1 MLSEAELI
9 KLQSERQ
16 YFIENGAE
24 ASLFQWLRSKGTNFT
39 CYVEYLNSLN
49 REQEINNKIDIV
61 RTIIYALHK
70 PFQFTFFYWTLLIF
84 ILHKFNFK
92 KPVMKIILAHLILR
106 TIGDM
111 INKFGDLFNHYY
123 SNVPTTDEQGNVSYS
138 CRYDSPSTEMHP
150 FKWFLTRQIGCIFW
164 CLGEIVADWYPLFR
178 TRAVAKDQSS
188 IKIVYVTCGIFNF
201 SKILLILYHY
211 ALSPKELYDE
221 HGVYNKAK
229 VDIFYFTYWIIQL
242 IIIYASVIYD
252 YSVYYVIKKSFSRLS
267 LLEHGF
273 LKRFKSVSE
282 FRILISAVVCVI
294 FLPIVSVT
302 IIIKFYY
309 YYRYGYHDLE
319 FSFDEIRL
327 SINNVQY
334 FMIFIDQILLIHSS
348 SYSTT
353 TSSGPSN
360 NNSYTTINV
369 SRGISKL
376 NFSKII
382 NNSTNSSQYYSRKNS
397 SSISPISPSTAVNS
411 SIIYKNNGYS
421 TIPNTSTIINNSII
435 KNGSFNERKRSEDIR
450 NNSISERK
458 RNEDIRN
465 NTLSRENH
473 TNNNY
478 VNNNINNINSNNND
492 NYYNYN
498 EANNNSNNG
507 YNYNNSSNDQ
517 RNINNNDYNNNIVGN
532 ATSYNSNASNNS
544 NINVSNIRS
553 PNFGMLNSYYEND
566 KFKF

>member
-435 KNGSFNERKRSEDIR
+435 KNGSFNERKR
-450 NNSISERK
+450 
-458 RNEDIRN
+458 
-465 NTLSRENH
+465 T
-473 TNNNY
+473 
-478 VNNNINNINSNNND
+478 
-492 NYYNYN
+492 
-498 EANNNSNNG
+498 NNNSNNG